1 MINPNALPQ
10 SATVQDFQNLES
22 ALDSPDYNNTL
33 QAMRYMQ
40 GQRTGGLNRLPQVTV
55 PMQEGGMME
64 EAMMDIMY
72 QIPEMDSVDKITITK
87 KVIKDGSNP
96 QYHIRRKSA

>member
-40 GQRTGGLNRLPQVTV
+40 GQRTGGLNILC
-55 PMQEGGMME
+55 
-64 EAMMDIMY
+64 I
-72 QIPEMDSVDKITITK
+72 DS
-87 KVIKDGSNP
+87 S
-96 QYHIRRKSA
+96 